1 LTGKCISGNIFA
13 GGKGCWSAKQ
23 MKSEFP
29 VTFSPEA
36 RAAGQ
41 QNSQKASS
49 RCSFYL
55 NFPEN
60 VIYTGLQLVSDD
72 SMTR

>member
-1 LTGKCISGNIFA
+1 
-13 GGKGCWSAKQ
+13 

-41 QNSQKASS
+41 QNSQKASF
-49 RCSFYL
+49 RCSYYL
-55 NFPEN
+55 IFPEN